1 MEDYLNTLAPQQ
13 RGDATKE
20 RGECMLLLTYLKK
33 FCLLWAL
40 LDAMKDV
47 PGGYVVLL
55 STGRELD
62 HAGFTGSQA
71 ANCYGPVAKGEKR
84 SELCE
89 DQDGTVSKLAFDGT
103 LEGLK
108 MVFRQACSKGLP
120 RKLIWQ
126 ATYILKNA

>member
-1 MEDYLNTLAPQQ
+1 MEDYPNTLAPQQ

-33 FCLLWAL
+33 LCLLWAL

-47 PGGYVVLL
+47 PWQYVVLL

-62 HAGFTGSQA
+62 HAGFTGNQA
-71 ANCYGPVAKGEKR
+71 ANCYGPVLKGEKR
-84 SELCE
+84 ACVCKRL
-89 DQDGTVSKLAFDGT
+89 DGTVSRLAFDGT

-108 MVFRQACSKGLP
+108 RVFRQACFQKLP

-126 ATYILKNA
+126 ATYIHKDV